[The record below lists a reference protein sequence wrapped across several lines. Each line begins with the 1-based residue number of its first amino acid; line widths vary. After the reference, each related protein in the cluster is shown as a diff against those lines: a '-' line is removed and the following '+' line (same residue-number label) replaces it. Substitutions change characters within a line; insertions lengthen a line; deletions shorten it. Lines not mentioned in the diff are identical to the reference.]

1 MKILAII
8 PVCEG
13 SQSLPNKNLR
23 VINGKPMV
31 YYALNNALKSRY
43 ITDTIVTTNSDEVIT
58 IARQMG
64 AMVKKRRSELSS
76 TSVSL
81 DEVVFDVK
89 DTVDFS
95 QYDYIVT
102 MQPISPILKHTTLD
116 KAIERCISEQADTM
130 ISVVDRAQ
138 YYWSKNQNGECV
150 PLTHT
155 RMNKHQL
162 PPFYME
168 TGAFFIT
175 KPQCIKV
182 DTRIG
187 EKCSLYELESD
198 EALDV
203 FTFGDLKQAE
213 NILSRKKI
221 AFYVNG
227 NNIRGLG
234 HIYRVLQL
242 ADEFFT
248 KPAIYF
254 DSALTKVEY
263 FGETNYNTIPVDGV
277 GGLVDALREN
287 GCDILIND
295 ILSTEADYM
304 IRLKEAMP
312 AMKTVNFE
320 DEGSGAEYAD
330 IVFNALYD
338 ESTADNVRAGADY
351 YIVPKLF
358 LLCDPISINDRVKN
372 VLVTFG
378 GADPMNYTDIVLSL
392 AKKEKYRD
400 IHFTFVIGRAK
411 KNFESLLKCACGNI
425 KVLYDITNMPDVMS
439 RCDIALSSRG
449 RTGYELAVLGIPAVS
464 IAQNDRE
471 ERHNFMSD
479 KNGYLY
485 IGYDPGEAVI
495 EQTLDKLAFSDKETR
510 AEMQRKLLS
519 HDLRS
524 GRKHIMNIID
534 NL

>member
-1 MKILAII
+1 MKILAVI

-13 SQSLPNKNLR
+13 SQTLPNKNLR
-23 VINGKPMV
+23 VINGKPMI
-31 YYALNNALKSRY
+31 YYAINNARKSEY
-43 ITDTIVTTNSDEVIT
+43 VTDIIVTTNSDEIIT
-58 IARQMG
+58 IAKQMG
-64 AMVKKRRSELSS
+64 TMVKKRSSDLSS
-76 TSVSL
+76 PRVSL

-89 DTVDFS
+89 DAVDFS
-95 QYDYIVT
+95 QYDYIIT
-102 MQPISPILKHTTLD
+102 MQPISPILRAATLD
-116 KAIERCISEQADTM
+116 NAIRRCITQNYDTM
-130 ISVVDRAQ
+130 ISVADRAQ
-138 YYWSKNQNGECV
+138 YYWSKGTDGEYF
-150 PLTHT
+150 PLISQ

-168 TGAFFIT
+168 TGAFLIT
-175 KPQCIKV
+175 RPSCIKP

-187 EKCSLYELESD
+187 KKCGLYELDSD

-203 FTFGDLKQAE
+203 FTFGDLKQAD
-213 NILSRKKI
+213 NILSRRSV

-227 NNIRGLG
+227 NNVRGLG

-248 KPAIYF
+248 KPDIYF
-254 DSALTKVEY
+254 DSTQTKAEF
-263 FGETNYNTIPVDGV
+263 FGQTTYDVTPVDGV
-277 GGLVDALREN
+277 SGLINALKEK

-295 ILSTEADYM
+295 ILSTDAEYM
-304 IRLKEAMP
+304 IKLKNALP
-312 AMKTVNFE
+312 RMKIVNFE

-338 ESTADNVRAGADY
+338 ESSSANVRAGADY

-358 LLCDPISINDRVKN
+358 LLCDPIKIHEQVKN
-372 VLVTFG
+372 VLITFG
-378 GADPMNYTDIVLSL
+378 GADPMNYTDIVLDI
-392 AKKEKYRD
+392 AKKEKYKD
-400 IHFTFVIGRAK
+400 IHFTFVIGKAK
-411 KNFESLLKCACGNI
+411 KNFESLLSSNGGNI
-425 KVLYDITNMPDVMS
+425 EMLYDISNMPEVMS
-439 RCDIALSSRG
+439 RCDIALSARG
-449 RTGYELAVLGIPAVS
+449 RTGYELAVLGVPTIS
-464 IAQNDRE
+464 LAQNDRE

-485 IGYDPGEAVI
+485 IGYDPDKKTI
-495 EQTLDKLAFSDKETR
+495 EQAMDKLIFSDKSER
-510 AEMQRKLLS
+510 EAMQKKMLS

>member
-1 MKILAII
+1 MKILAVI

-23 VINGKPMV
+23 VINGKPMI
-31 YYALNNALKSRY
+31 YYALNNARKSKY
-43 ITDTIVTTNSDEVIT
+43 ITDTLVTTNSDEIIT
-58 IARQMG
+58 IAKQMG
-64 AMVKKRRSELSS
+64 AMVRKRRSELSS

-81 DEVVFDVK
+81 DEVVYDAM
-89 DTVDFS
+89 DSVDFF

-102 MQPISPILKHTTLD
+102 LQPISPILKYTTLD
-116 KAIERCISEQADTM
+116 SAIEKCISEHLDTV

-138 YYWSKNQNGECV
+138 YYWTKNDGGYFPMTRQ
-150 PLTHT
+150 

-168 TGAFFIT
+168 TGAFLIT
-175 KPQCIKV
+175 RPSCVKQ

-187 EKCSLYELESD
+187 EKCSLYELDSD

-213 NILSRKKI
+213 NMLSRKRVS
-221 AFYVNG
+221 FYVNG

-248 KPAIYF
+248 KPDIYF
-254 DSALTKVEY
+254 DTAQTKAEY
-263 FGETNYNTIPVDGV
+263 FGKTTYAVTPVDGV
-277 GGLVDALREN
+277 DGLLSALKEN

-295 ILSTEADYM
+295 ILSTQEDYM
-304 IRLKEAMP
+304 TRLKSALP
-312 AMKTVNFE
+312 DMKIVNFE
-320 DEGSGAEYAD
+320 DEGPGAQYAD

-338 ESTADNVRAGADY
+338 ENCAGNARSGADY

-358 LLCDPISINDRVKN
+358 LLCDPIEIHDRVRN

-378 GADPMNYTDIVLSL
+378 GADPMNYTDTVLSL
-392 AKKEKYRD
+392 AKQEKYRD
-400 IHFTFVIGRAK
+400 IHFTFVIGKAK
-411 KNFESLLKCACGNI
+411 KNFQELLAQAGGNI
-425 KVLYDITNMPDVMS
+425 EMLYDINNMPEVMS

-479 KNGYLY
+479 RNGYLY
-485 IGYDPGEAVI
+485 IGYDPGTEAISKALERLV
-495 EQTLDKLAFSDKETR
+495 FSDR
-510 AEMQRKLLS
+510 AERLAMQGKMLS